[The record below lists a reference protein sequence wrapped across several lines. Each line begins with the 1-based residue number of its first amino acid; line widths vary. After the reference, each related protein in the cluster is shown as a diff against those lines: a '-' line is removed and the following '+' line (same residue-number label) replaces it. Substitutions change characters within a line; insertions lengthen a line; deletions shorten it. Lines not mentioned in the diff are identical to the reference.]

1 MKKLLI
7 AILAAGL
14 ASGAFAQ
21 TFPDIPEGHWAGDA
35 VERIADL
42 NIVIGFPDG
51 TFRGNEAFTRY
62 QAALVISRMLDV
74 VNANMDAA
82 LAMTDEDIASLRNAV
97 QELAAD
103 VAAQGVRLS
112 AAEGAI
118 AGLSDDT
125 AANTASIAELEA
137 MIEGMDLT
145 AEIDPAVLRDL
156 QNQIASQ
163 RVATDTA
170 QATADAAQA
179 TADAAQS
186 RANSALSTAQANAS
200 EIAALN
206 ELVQILGDQIEALQG
221 MGTDTT
227 GLATNEDLAALE
239 GDIANIREFVILLR
253 RDQVALRDRVS
264 GLEASD
270 EQQTTDIADLQ
281 ARVTELEENPL
292 GISGTIDLE
301 YFVGRADGALA
312 EFDIDRAY
320 GVGMMRDIGESVFSS
335 GTDDEANPAGE
346 DDEVDEPG
354 EYAEDRAD
362 IEYGSE
368 FDADITINLGMSS
381 VFDGEGSPRGL
392 NSFEA
397 VLTLSLEE
405 TDFVVVDDDDDISGA
420 DATGYV
426 WFVDEFTATF
436 DPIGAAPLTFAFGEE
451 VTGSFTPYTLNLED
465 VGFVASVGSP
475 DFLSFLDPSLQV
487 AYLTD
492 AVDDGYVATGIRGTL
507 SPIDGV
513 TGGFSFVKNADNTG
527 DKDDWQAN
535 NVTDTVW
542 GLDATANLELGT
554 LGLDLA
560 GEYASGSTYD
570 AATDTTTDAT
580 NALFVTLD
588 TEIGILGGIDLAANY
603 RDIDVDWDNDFG
615 AQLDDD
621 DYPYEVDQSGFG
633 VNAGL
638 GLFIF
643 DIGVYFDSYSI
654 DSGLETSAFG
664 VDATANLFRGFSVS
678 GFYDQ
683 VSVDGNVVND
693 NEGDDPIDAGAPDT
707 ERDDAYRTGFGV
719 GLAHDGAS
727 DNALIANLNLEFAY
741 ERFDEDFDDTRIYA
755 AADYTLNVSILEL
768 TPYVSYESEQD
779 EDAGTDDT
787 VELMV
792 GTGLSTQPLDVI
804 FQPSLE
810 AAVNYRTNEH
820 TDLDAYTAEQLQWA
834 VGLNL
839 GEFLLPYSSLT
850 ARYGSYTGTNIT
862 GDVFAGDPGTDISE
876 GDENTGLTTSVSGY
890 EVEWNYY
897 DLMIS
902 YGVYTH
908 DADVDNAGGETAAQA
923 FGVSYSVAF

>member
-7 AILAAGL
+7 AILAAAL

-82 LAMTDEDIASLRNAV
+82 MAMTDEDIASLRNAV

-186 RANSALSTAQANAS
+186 RANSALSTAQANAA

-270 EQQTTDIADLQ
+270 EQQTADISDLQ

-292 GISGTIDLE
+292 GISGTIELE
-301 YFVGRADGALA
+301 YFVGRADGDLA
-312 EFDIDRAY
+312 EFDVDRAY
-320 GVGMMRDIGESVFSS
+320 GVGMMRDIGTSVFSS
-335 GTDDEANPAGE
+335 GTDDDANPAGE

-362 IEYGSE
+362 IDYESD

-405 TDFVVVDDDDDISGA
+405 TDFAVVDDDDDIAGA

-465 VGFVASVGSP
+465 VGFVATVGSP
-475 DFLSFLDPSLQV
+475 DFLAFLDPSLQV

-492 AVDDGYVATGIRGTL
+492 AATDGYVATGIRGTL

-513 TGGFSFVKNADNTG
+513 TGGFSYVRNAVNTADKG
-527 DKDDWQAN
+527 DYLDN
-535 NVTDTVW
+535 NVNDTVW
-542 GLDATANLELGT
+542 GLDATAMLELGT
-554 LGLDLA
+554 LELDLA
-560 GEYASGSTYD
+560 AEYASATSEAPDYD
-570 AATDTTTDAT
+570 DTV
-580 NALFVTLD
+580 LFVTAD
-588 TEIGILGGIDLAANY
+588 TTVGILGGIDLGANY
-603 RDIDVDWDNDFG
+603 RDIADGWDAALTGGALLDEDDF
-615 AQLDDD
+615 
-621 DYPYEVDQSGFG
+621 PFEEDQTGFG

-654 DSGLETSAFG
+654 ASGEETSAFG

-678 GFYDQ
+678 GFYDS

-707 ERDDAYRTGFGV
+707 DRDDDYRTGFGV

-741 ERFDEDFDDTRIYA
+741 ERFDADFDDTRIYA

-768 TPYVSYESEQD
+768 TPYVSYESQQD

-862 GDVFAGDPGTDISE
+862 GDIAGDAGTDISE

-908 DADVDNAGGETAAQA
+908 DSDVDNAGGETAAQA
-923 FGVSYSVAF
+923 FGVAYTVAF

>member
-21 TFPDIPEGHWAGDA
+21 SFPDIPEGHWAGDA

-137 MIEGMDLT
+137 MIEEMDLT

-179 TADAAQS
+179 TADDAQS
-186 RANSALSTAQANAS
+186 RANSAQSTAQANAS

-270 EQQTTDIADLQ
+270 EQQSADIADLQ

-301 YFVGRADGALA
+301 YFVGRADGDLAL
-312 EFDIDRAY
+312 FDIDRAY
-320 GVGMMRDIGESVFSS
+320 GVGMMRDIGTSVFSS
-335 GTDDEANPAGE
+335 GTDEELAGD

-362 IEYGSE
+362 IEYESS
-368 FDADITINLGMSS
+368 FTADISIELGAGFG
-381 VFDGEGSPRGL
+381 FDGEGSPRGL

-397 VLTLSLEE
+397 VIDFTLEE
-405 TDFVVVDDDDDISGA
+405 YVDQNGDEFYAFGL
-420 DATGYV
+420 
-426 WFVDEFTATF
+426 DEFTATF
-436 DPIGAAPLTFAFGEE
+436 DPIGASPLTFAFGEE

-465 VGFVASVGSP
+465 VGFVATVGSP
-475 DFLSFLDPSLQV
+475 DFLAFLDPTLQV
-487 AYLTD
+487 AYLTN
-492 AVDDGYVATGIRGTL
+492 AVTDGYVATGIRGTL
-507 SPIDGV
+507 SPIDGL
-513 TGGFSFVKNADNTG
+513 TGGFSYVRNAVNTADKG
-527 DKDDWQAN
+527 DYLGN
-535 NVTDTVW
+535 NVNDTVW
-542 GLDATANLELGT
+542 GLDATAMLELGT
-554 LGLDLA
+554 LELDLA
-560 GEYASGSTYD
+560 AEYASASSDAPAYD
-570 AATDTTTDAT
+570 DSI
-580 NALFVTLD
+580 LFVTAD
-588 TEIGILGGIDLAANY
+588 TTLGILGGIDLGANY
-603 RDIDVDWDNDFG
+603 RDIADGWDAALTGGALLDEDDF
-615 AQLDDD
+615 
-621 DYPYEVDQSGFG
+621 PFEEDQTGFG

-643 DIGVYFDSYSI
+643 DIGVYFDSYSVAAGN
-654 DSGLETSAFG
+654 DVSAFG
-664 VDATANLFRGFSVS
+664 VDATANLFRAFSVS

-683 VSVDGNVVND
+683 VSVNGAVAD
-693 NEGDDPIDAGAPDT
+693 DAGAAD
-707 ERDDAYRTGFGV
+707 RDDNDYETGFGV
-719 GLAHDGAS
+719 GLEHDGGA

-741 ERFDEDFDDTRIYA
+741 ERFTEDFSETRIYA
-755 AADYTLNVSILEL
+755 AADYSLNVSIVEL
-768 TPYVSYESEQD
+768 TPYVSYESIND
-779 EDAGTDDT
+779 TDAGTDDT

-792 GTGLSTQPLDVI
+792 GTGLATQPLDVI

-810 AAVNYRTNEH
+810 AAVNYRTNDH
-820 TDLDAYTAEQLQWA
+820 TDLDVYTATQMQWA

-862 GDVFAGDPGTDISE
+862 GDIAGDAGTDISE
-876 GDENTGLTTSVSGY
+876 GDANTGLTTSVSGY

-902 YGVYTH
+902 YGVYSH
-908 DADVDNAGGETAAQA
+908 DSDVDNAGGETSAQA